1 MSSSVGLL
9 EFFILEASEYIE
21 QLDGLVAA
29 GGESGPNGEEFSRYA
44 RALRGSATMARQGAL
59 AELAGGVE
67 RVGRALRDGTLM
79 WEAGVAGVL
88 TSSVDDLKL
97 LVRTVRTW
105 GSPEEQRAQARIA
118 ELARWAPHST
128 RPYQP
133 TPSFTSGSAFLVAE
147 CAAIA
152 DTLEAAV
159 ARPADR
165 TALNTAL
172 ARVRALRGVAALRDV
187 PPIGDVVDAVER
199 AAKPVELGSGA
210 ASRIQIEVFGT
221 AAALMRRAAS
231 ELRVGT
237 APDPSSAEAQ
247 RFAAA
252 AAALDES
259 GGEADRIVPIASM
272 FFEDGQP
279 DVVSVAPNPPTTPA
293 ERFRLEVVSQAE
305 HLRRLAADARQA
317 ASPAGRDRLAR
328 ELRGALRSL
337 HAAAESFGENEVA
350 RWVAAQSDGVAA
362 LDPAALA
369 ALDDIATRLADPSTD
384 RTELHR
390 RLGEP
395 TGAHT
400 SGPSAQ
406 QALRGAPSR
415 KPTPSGRQLHSLL
428 EDGIVRLGELAT
440 TPLSEPVP
448 IIDETLVPIEALLYR
463 GRAALDRAREL
474 RDELRTRGG
483 GPPDREALD
492 ELYDLLELATTE

>member
-21 QLDGLVAA
+21 QLDGLLA
-29 GGESGPNGEEFSRYA
+29 GSGAEGPNGEEFSRFA

-79 WEAGVAGVL
+79 WEPGVAGVL

-97 LVRTVRTW
+97 LVRGVRTW
-105 GSPEEQRAQARIA
+105 GAAEEERAQARIA
-118 ELARWAPHST
+118 ELARWAPHAT

-133 TPSFTSGSAFLVAE
+133 TPSFSSGSAFLVAE

-152 DTLEAAV
+152 DALDAAV

-165 TALNTAL
+165 TTLNAAL
-172 ARVRALRGVAALRDV
+172 ARVRALRGVASLRDV

-210 ASRIQIEVFGT
+210 ATRVQIDVFT
-221 AAALMRRAAS
+221 AAAALMRRAAS

-237 APDPSSAEAQ
+237 APDPASAEAQ
-247 RFAAA
+247 RFATVAA
-252 AAALDES
+252 TLEDTAGD
-259 GGEADRIVPIASM
+259 ADRIVPIAS
-272 FFEDGQP
+272 FFFGDGQP

-317 ASPAGRDRLAR
+317 ASPAGRERLAR
-328 ELRGALRSL
+328 ELRSALRSL
-337 HAAAESFGENEVA
+337 HAAAESFGE
-350 RWVAAQSDGVAA
+350 RQVAAWVSARSDAVAA
-362 LDPAALA
+362 LDPGALA
-369 ALDDIATRLADPSTD
+369 ALDDIATRLADPGTD
-384 RTELHR
+384 RAELDR
-390 RLGEP
+390 QLTQPGAAPAPAEP
-395 TGAHT
+395 
-400 SGPSAQ
+400 P
-406 QALRGAPSR
+406 RAPAR
-415 KPTPSGRQLHSLL
+415 AKTPSGRQLHALL
-428 EDGIVRLGELAT
+428 EDGIAGLGDLAT
-440 TPLSEPVP
+440 TPLSEPVA
-448 IIDETLVPIEALLYR
+448 IIDETLVPIETLLYR
-463 GRAALDRAREL
+463 GRAALDRAREI

-483 GPPDREALD
+483 GPPDHEALD

>member
-9 EFFILEASEYIE
+9 EFFVLEASEYIE
-21 QLDGLVAA
+21 QLDGLLAA
-29 GGESGPNGEEFSRYA
+29 GSGSGPNGEEFSRYA

-67 RVGRALRDGTLM
+67 RVGRALRDATLM
-79 WEAGVAGVL
+79 WEPGVAGVL
-88 TSSVDDLKL
+88 TSSVDDLKI
-97 LVRTVRTW
+97 LVRGVRTW
-105 GSPEEQRAQARIA
+105 GESEEQRAQTRIA
-118 ELARWAPHST
+118 ELARWAPHAT

-152 DTLEAAV
+152 DALDAAV

-165 TALNTAL
+165 VALNAAL

-210 ASRIQIEVFGT
+210 ATRTQIDIFT
-221 AAALMRRAAS
+221 SAAALMRRAAS

-237 APDPSSAEAQ
+237 APDPTSAEAQ

-252 AAALDES
+252 AAALDDTAS
-259 GGEADRIVPIASM
+259 DADRIVPIATL
-272 FFEDGQP
+272 FYADGQP
-279 DVVSVAPNPPTTPA
+279 DVVAIAPNPPTTPA

-317 ASPAGRDRLAR
+317 ASPAGRERLGR

-337 HAAAESFGENEVA
+337 HAAADSFGEHEVA
-350 RWVAAQSDGVAA
+350 RYVAAQSQAVAA

-369 ALDDIATRLADPSTD
+369 ALDDIATRLADPATD
-384 RTELHR
+384 RVELDR
-390 RLGEP
+390 RL
-395 TGAHT
+395 AHLATSPGTAST
-400 SGPSAQ
+400 SGNAQ
-406 QALRGAPSR
+406 APARSR
-415 KPTPSGRQLHSLL
+415 TPSGRQLHSLL
-428 EDGIVRLGELAT
+428 ATGIAGLGDLAT
-440 TPLSEPVP
+440 TPLSEPVL
-448 IIDETLVPIEALLYR
+448 IIDETLVPIETLLYR
-463 GRAALDRAREL
+463 GRAALDRARQL